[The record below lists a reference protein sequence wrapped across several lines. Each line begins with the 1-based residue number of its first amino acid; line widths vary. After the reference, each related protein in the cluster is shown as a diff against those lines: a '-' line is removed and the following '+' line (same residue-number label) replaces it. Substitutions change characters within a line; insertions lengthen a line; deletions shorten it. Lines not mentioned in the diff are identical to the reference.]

1 MKKTEKI
8 VPVYKFVDETEDI
21 TPAERS
27 ISKTMEVT
35 ETFKMIDVLTYLARM
50 DKSIADKEAEL
61 EGLKAMKKAYEE
73 EVMVIEKQLKVMTLD
88 DKYKKKIAVENEKK
102 QKQLE
107 KELKD
112 ELLKT
117 GNFVENVE
125 K

>member
-73 EVMVIEKQLKVMTLD
+73 EVIVIEKQLKVMTLD

>member
-61 EGLKAMKKAYEE
+61 EGLKVMKKAYEE

-102 QKQLE
+102 QKQIE

-112 ELLKT
+112 ELLKS
-117 GNFVENVE
+117 GNFVENE
-125 K
+125 KE

>member
-61 EGLKAMKKAYEE
+61 EGLRAMKKAYEE